1 MERINYLAAKLMKIF
16 WRKMWDEWVKPW
28 WSWCQ
33 WGNLTVTAAVAP
45 AVFRCKRMETHPLYV
60 ITFWTFFSNKTFPT
74 DLGEKNLFFSHR
86 QQLVWPWAAVAWQW
100 EMLQVFC
107 YFRTLSLAAG
117 AALSSAWSLVL
128 QRAAR
133 IYLTLQG
140 TCQSPDLWGTDIL
153 MQICRFKTPRSCSAS
168 PTGRKGRGCRA
179 VSRLEGV
186 SLALS
191 LTWAELWP
199 KDSSLELQWSISWF
213 IILTVG
219 NNVLLWSWIS

>member
-1 MERINYLAAKLMKIF
+1 MGWVSKALVKLVPAEEFDCDCSRHTCSVSLSESADWCPELVSAIKPSPLI
-16 WRKMWDEWVKPW
+16 WRDKNP
-28 WSWCQ
+28 
-33 WGNLTVTAAVAP
+33 
-45 AVFRCKRMETHPLYV
+45 
-60 ITFWTFFSNKTFPT
+60 FFFVH
-74 DLGEKNLFFSHR
+74 G

-100 EMLQVFC
+100 EVLQVLGHL
-107 YFRTLSLAAG
+107 RTLALAAG

-128 QRAAR
+128 QRAAK
-133 IYLTLQG
+133 ISLTLQG
-140 TCQSPDLWGTDIL
+140 TCQSCDVWGIYIS

-168 PTGRKGRGCRA
+168 PAGRKGRGCRA
-179 VSRLEGV
+179 ISRLEGV

-199 KDSSLELQWSISWF
+199 KDSSLELHWSISWF